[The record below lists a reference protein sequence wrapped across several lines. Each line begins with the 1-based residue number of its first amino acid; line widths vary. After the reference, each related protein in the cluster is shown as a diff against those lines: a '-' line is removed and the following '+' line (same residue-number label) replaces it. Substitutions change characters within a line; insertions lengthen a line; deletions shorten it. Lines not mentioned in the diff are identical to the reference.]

1 MASLDHVALES
12 FNRGGAVLRCV
23 VVGEAWPRCKVASL
37 DGLEPG
43 LADGEA
49 GASVEVTDQCT
60 NAGEVVRA
68 VRRQRCGGRIGC
80 V

>member
-1 MASLDHVALES
+1 MALES
-12 FNRGGAVLRCV
+12 FDCGGAVLCRV
-23 VVGEAWPRCKVASL
+23 VVGETRPRGIVASL

-43 LADGEA
+43 LADRKA

-68 VRRQRCGGRIGC
+68 VRRQRCGGRIGR